1 MNIKRWF
8 NGKKD
13 WIYKRRYICIYIY
26 FNWWWFTFRWG
37 LFYCKKEER
46 HRNII
51 QRTLENG
58 ITDDGEGKYTVRI
71 APENTEKL
79 QPGSYLYDLEIRDNQ
94 DVLTPLKGTMKLAYD
109 ITYEEE

>member
-1 MNIKRWF
+1 MEKKIEFTRGDTFVFTFTLTGDDLHLDEAYFTVRK
-8 NGKKD
+8 KKD
-13 WIYKRRYICIYIY
+13 TEI
-26 FNWWWFTFRWG
+26 
-37 LFYCKKEER
+37 LF
-46 HRNII
+46 
-51 QRTLENG
+51 QRSLENG